1 MTRLHRRNFLPTA
14 IVNLVLWIIC
24 GLIIVFLDPE
34 KKLSLSLI
42 TYHSSFSINIILFF
56 LTLTLSFTLTMAL
69 LFGNTRRGF
78 LASLSFTF
86 ILLLRL
92 LGIAH
97 WWTIL
102 VLGIVISILEVY
114 FVRRK
119 QKTI

>member
-34 KKLSLSLI
+34 KISKFLVFKFELNI
-42 TYHSSFSINIILFF
+42 YPNIILFF
-56 LTLTLSFTLTMAL
+56 VILTLSFFLTLAL
-69 LFGNTRRGF
+69 LFGNTRRGV
-78 LASLSFTF
+78 LASLFFTF

-92 LGIAH
+92 LDIAH

-102 VLGIVISILEVY
+102 VLGIIISMLEVY